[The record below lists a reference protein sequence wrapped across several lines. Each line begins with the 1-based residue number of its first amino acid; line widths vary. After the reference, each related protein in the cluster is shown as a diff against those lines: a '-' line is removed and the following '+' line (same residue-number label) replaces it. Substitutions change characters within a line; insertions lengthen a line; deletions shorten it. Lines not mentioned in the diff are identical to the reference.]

1 MRERHSYDFAL
12 SGVRDRLSRK
22 PRHEPYWQNMGAGR
36 KLGLRFLPSGSAT
49 WVAKWTSKR
58 KLESG
63 SRPQMVQ
70 ASLGQLD
77 SMTHVEA
84 WDAANQWFKEQQ
96 GGIKRAGT
104 VADACRKYV
113 EKLFRDKGERSAK
126 YAEYYFTKHVTGSSL
141 GAMKLADVTAEAL
154 RHWLD
159 ALVTPKRKKNSANRI
174 LRTLKAALNFA
185 FEEKLCA
192 SDAEWRRVKP
202 LRGAGARDGERT
214 AYLTPEQRRKLI
226 EKADRD
232 AADFLRALLH
242 SAARPNEMQAARV
255 SDFDARERTLR
266 LVSLKGRGE
275 ERVRYV
281 PLSGTAAEF
290 FTTLSKGKTPKAHL
304 VTCQLLPWARHLWA
318 DGIRAALNA
327 TNKEIEEPRDRLPLD
342 VVAYTMRHCAITDML
357 SAGVDVSSVAK
368 IAGTSIAMINS
379 HYAKFVQA
387 DVRQKLAS
395 ITAF

>member
-1 MRERHSYDFAL
+1 MRGRNNYDLAL

-36 KLGLRFLPSGSAT
+36 KLGLRFSASGSAA

-63 SRPQMVQ
+63 SRPRMVQ
-70 ASLGQLD
+70 SSLGQLD
-77 SMTHVEA
+77 SVTHAEA
-84 WDAANQWFKEQQ
+84 WDAANQWFREQQ
-96 GGIKRAGT
+96 GGINRAGT
-104 VADACRKYV
+104 VADACGKYV
-113 EKLFRDKGERSAK
+113 EKLRRDKGERSGKYAK
-126 YAEYYFTKHVTGSSL
+126 YYFAKHVTGSSI
-141 GAMKLADVTAEAL
+141 GAMKLADLTAEDL
-154 RHWLD
+154 RNWLD

-202 LRGAGARDGERT
+202 LKGAGARDGERT
-214 AYLTPEQRRKLI
+214 AYLTAQQRRRLI
-226 EKADRD
+226 ENADSD
-232 AADFLRALLH
+232 TADFIRALLH

-255 SDFDARERTLR
+255 SDFDARERSLR

-281 PLSGTAAEF
+281 PLSGAAVEF
-290 FTTLSKGKTPKAHL
+290 LKGLSKGKTPAGHL
-304 VTCQLLPWARHLWA
+304 VTCQRLPWARHLWA
-318 DGIRAALNA
+318 DGIRAALQA
-327 TNKEIEEPRDRLPLD
+327 TNEEIDEPKDRLPQD

-357 SAGVDVSSVAK
+357 RAGVDVSSVAK

-387 DVRQKLAS
+387 DVRDKLAN
-395 ITAF
+395 IVAF